1 MGIITTIKELERL
14 REIIDVLFEQE
25 FGYFIDKL
33 QLRTHLLFHKR
44 IDRKRFTKEYD
55 ASSMPVRL
63 RISMEKLG
71 GGFVKLGQLLSLRP
85 DLISKEYVDE
95 FSKLQD
101 NVEEIPYEDVVNVIE
116 SEYGK
121 KLSDVFLKFE
131 RIAVASA
138 SVSQVHKAWLKN
150 GKKVAVKVQRPNME
164 RIFEQDIA
172 LLNHLTNIIEKHYPE
187 IGLNFHRIVEEFE
200 SYSKRELDFNTEA
213 RNIDI
218 FYNNFK
224 DDRKVVIPRVYK
236 EFTAKRVL
244 VMDFIDGDKLSD
256 IRDDINFRRYKKN
269 LVSMVVDSFLQQ
281 VLVYSTFHA
290 DLHPGNIMSVKN
302 HQVALLDFGIIGHI
316 SHDSKEK
323 IENLFLGLTTG
334 NRVILANSLIELGF
348 VDTDININEFKNDL
362 SERLNVYYDSELK
375 TINISN
381 VLYDLLE
388 LTKKYNIRLPSSFI
402 LLIKAVITT
411 EGFAKEFYPEYNY
424 LNSWKKHAKRIIR
437 KRKRP
442 DYILKSFR
450 DNAIDFRNFF
460 VNLPDNIKNVI
471 NSRSNH
477 KIKLDQGD
485 IKNIENSLN
494 RTITRIAYGI
504 IIAALIIGSTIL
516 SVKETKY
523 MIYGFP
529 LISAIFLISAI
540 ILFLILIISRK
551 EV

>member
-150 GKKVAVKVQRPNME
+150 GKKVAVKVQRPNIE

-437 KRKRP
+437 KSE
-442 DYILKSFR
+442 YI
-450 DNAIDFRNFF
+450 
-460 VNLPDNIKNVI
+460 
-471 NSRSNH
+471 
-477 KIKLDQGD
+477 
-485 IKNIENSLN
+485 
-494 RTITRIAYGI
+494 Y
-504 IIAALIIGSTIL
+504 
-516 SVKETKY
+516 
-523 MIYGFP
+523 
-529 LISAIFLISAI
+529 
-540 ILFLILIISRK
+540 
-551 EV
+551 

>member
-477 KIKLDQGD
+477 KIRLDQGD

>member
-388 LTKKYNIRLPSSFI
+388 LIKKYNIRLPSSFI

>member
-1 MGIITTIKELERL
+1 MGFKQAFNDVDRIRHVVAVLLKYELGFF
-14 REIIDVLFEQE
+14 V
-25 FGYFIDKL
+25 DKL
-33 QLRTHLLFHKR
+33 GLKGHLTFGERFNRTAFQKTSHLNPGKLRKAF
-44 IDRKRFTKEYD
+44 E
-55 ASSMPVRL
+55 
-63 RISMEKLG
+63 ELG

-85 DLISKEYVDE
+85 DLIPKEYCEE

-101 NVEEIPYEDVVNVIE
+101 SMNGFDFVFVKEVIE
-116 SEYGK
+116 QEYGK
-121 KLSDVFLKFE
+121 PLNAVFMKFE
-131 RIAVASA
+131 SKPLAAASIG
-138 SVSQVHKAWLKN
+138 QVHKAWLKN

-477 KIKLDQGD
+477 KIRLDQGD